1 MIRAWI
7 VGVAAALLAGSAFAQ
22 AIDYGRLQ
30 HSTLEALV
38 ANLDAG
44 VAKDKGHIPKVGDR
58 IFDGALSGW
67 VVEAGYT
74 SAVSPMSDDEKA
86 FLRDG
91 FKSIQQEPL
100 AALYD
105 KSMLFHVGGKDYWL
119 PVQSDVI
126 PYFAKEL
133 KVGDKVDLYILQT
146 GGLLRKTG
154 WEWVFMVVD
163 FQKPK

>member
-1 MIRAWI
+1 MLQACM
-7 VGVAAALLAGSAFAQ
+7 VGVAAATLASSAFAQ
-22 AIDYGRLQ
+22 AIDYSRLQ
-30 HSTLEALV
+30 HSTLEGLV
-38 ANLDAG
+38 ANLNAG
-44 VAKDKGHIPKVGDR
+44 VAKDKGHNPKVGDR

-74 SAVSPMSDDEKA
+74 GAVSPMSDDEKA

-91 FKSIQQEPL
+91 FRSVQQEPL

-119 PVQSDVI
+119 PVQSEVI
-126 PYFAKEL
+126 PFFAKEL
-133 KVGDKVDLYILQT
+133 KVGDKVDLYVLQT
-146 GGLLRKTG
+146 GGMLQKSG